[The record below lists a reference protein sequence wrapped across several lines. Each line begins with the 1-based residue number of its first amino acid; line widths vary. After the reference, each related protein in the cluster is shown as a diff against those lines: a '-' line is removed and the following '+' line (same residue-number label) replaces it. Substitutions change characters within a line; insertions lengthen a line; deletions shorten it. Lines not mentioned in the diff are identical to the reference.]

1 MNLETAKQR
10 FNRILRDLSAAPVA
24 VSGRKA
30 PRMSESTHPFAG
42 TAWINPDTP
51 AEKYRNFIALDTE
64 TTGLNPEE
72 CDIIEVSAVRFENCV
87 PVEVFTTLLR
97 PRKRISEE
105 IVQIN
110 GITNEMVRDCPS
122 FGEIEKSLRDY
133 LGDYPIVAHNA
144 SFDIRFLHT
153 SGLKFRENAVFY
165 DTLALAR
172 KYIRTAD
179 GEKLPS
185 YRLGCA
191 CEACGICFDGAHRST
206 ADALAAGLLFTEIVK
221 CAEASFAAA
230 GTV

>member
-1 MNLETAKQR
+1 MSQELAKQR
-10 FNRILRDLSAAPVA
+10 FDAILRGLPAVPVT
-24 VSGRKA
+24 VSGSKAARK
-30 PRMSESTHPFAG
+30 PESTHPFAG

-51 AEKYRNFIALDTE
+51 AEKYRNFIAVDTE

-72 CDIIEVSAVRFENCV
+72 CDIIEISAVRFENCV
-87 PVEVFTTLLR
+87 PTEVFTTLLK
-97 PRKRISEE
+97 PRKPITAE

-110 GITNEMVRDCPS
+110 GITNEMVRNCPT

-133 LGDYPIVAHNA
+133 LGDYPIAAHNA

-153 SGLKFRENAVFY
+153 SGLKFREDALFY

-172 KYIRTAD
+172 KYIRTAE

-206 ADALAAGLLFTEIVK
+206 ADALAAGLLFAEIIGRV
-221 CAEASFAAA
+221 CED
-230 GTV
+230 TVVIGKF